1 MIKAPILVVTG
12 GTKGIGKAIVSRFLN
27 EGFQVFTCG
36 SSESSV
42 VKLRLEMEDFV
53 KSEKLHVAQVD
64 VADKKDIQAWAFSI
78 LSVHGSIE
86 ILVNNAGVFLPGT
99 ISEEEDGTFE
109 KLMQTNLASA
119 YHATR
124 SFLPALRTAPMAHI
138 FTICSTASI
147 MAYTNGGSYCISKF
161 GLLGMNKVLREELK
175 TTNIRVTSVLP
186 GATFTDSWSGAGIP
200 ETRFMKPEDV
210 ADCLWS
216 AWNLSPGCVV
226 EEILL
231 RPLLG
236 DL

>member
-1 MIKAPILVVTG
+1 MIKEPILVITG
-12 GTKGIGKAIVSRFLN
+12 GTRGIGKAIVSRFLS
-27 EGFQVFTCG
+27 EGFMVFTCG

-42 VKLRLEMEDFV
+42 LSLRNEF
-53 KSEKLHVAQVD
+53 SEFFHSGKLHVAQVD
-64 VADKKDIQAWAFSI
+64 VADKKDIQAWAYSI
-78 LSVHGSIE
+78 LSLNGNIE

-99 ISEEEDGTFE
+99 ISSEADGTFE

-124 SFLPALRTAPMAHI
+124 SFLPALQTAPMAHI

-147 MAYTNGGSYCISKF
+147 TAYTNGGSYCISKF

-175 TTNIRVTSVLP
+175 NTNIRVTSVLP

-210 ADCLWS
+210 ADSIWS